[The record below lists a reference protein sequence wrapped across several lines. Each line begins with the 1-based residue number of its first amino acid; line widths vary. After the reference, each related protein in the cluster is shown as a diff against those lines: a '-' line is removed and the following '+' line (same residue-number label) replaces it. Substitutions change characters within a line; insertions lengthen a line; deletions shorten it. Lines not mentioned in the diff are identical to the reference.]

1 MDYSDLTTLALN
13 IMGDDPT
20 TPKRWTAG
28 EVEFAVNQSIKRLG
42 TRLTPWTRETTVN
55 VTDASDTYT
64 LSNDTA
70 DVFKISSEESM
81 KKLGRVA
88 PQALPTDGGT
98 GEPSVF
104 AVLDSGPTVTT
115 SKALVFYPAPE
126 QNYTYIV
133 TESYQPKA
141 DTTDTLPLPFPFD
154 AEDAITHF
162 TCYYLSMKPTASS
175 SESDSQR
182 YLKLAMD
189 SLAQMSQW
197 AINAEEKWGRGYFD
211 IDQGITYY

>member
-98 GEPSVF
+98 GEPSAF

-141 DTTDTLPLPFPFD
+141 DTTDTLPLPFPLE
-154 AEDAITHF
+154 AEDAITHL

-182 YLKLAMD
+182 YLKLALD
-189 SLAQMSQW
+189 SMAQMSQW